1 MQDFF
6 KSKKILIIVILVAV
20 SLFFMLRA
28 AYKEDEVTLPEKAV
42 SKVTLPAQKGFS
54 AVYLAIH
61 DTVSDFFHAPSIA
74 EENDRLREENAELKR
89 QMYEF
94 DAIKSENKRM
104 KDFYGIK
111 EENPDYQMMIA
122 DVVGRDA
129 SDSFYSF
136 TIDKGEKDGVRMYAP
151 CVTKEGLVGLVT
163 TVGPDYAKVSTILDS
178 TCEVGVEILESHD
191 IGVTEGTASLALEGN
206 LKLCY
211 IPRDSKAR
219 AGDTVFTTGIGG
231 IFPKGLILGRIKE
244 ITPDSQ
250 GLTLN
255 AVIEPPIDIRKVTDV
270 MIITDFEGK
279 EEKVD

>member
-6 KSKKILIIVILVAV
+6 KSKKILIIVILVAF

-28 AYKEDEVTLPEKAV
+28 AYKEDVTAAEEVV

-61 DTVSDFFHAPSIA
+61 DTVYDFFHAPSIA

-89 QMYEF
+89 KMYEF
-94 DAIKSENKRM
+94 DTIKSENRRM
-104 KDFYGIK
+104 KDFYGIV
-111 EENPDYQMMIA
+111 EENPSYRMTTA

-129 SDSFYSF
+129 SDKFYSF
-136 TIDKGEKDGVRMYAP
+136 TVDKGKKHGVKMYSP

-178 TCEVGVEILESHD
+178 TCEVGVEVLESHD
-191 IGVTEGTASLALEGN
+191 IGVTEGTAPLALEGN

-211 IPRDSKAR
+211 LPRDSKAR
-219 AGDTVFTTGIGG
+219 VGDTVFTTGIGG